1 MTTKIRFLQLIM
13 KIISWNVN
21 GIRAVYK
28 KGFLDWFKKEN
39 ADIVCLQETKA
50 EENQFP
56 KDIKEISGY
65 NFYSSS
71 AVRKGYSGVCVWSKL
86 APESVTAGIESEKF
100 DNEGRILR
108 FDFKNFVLF
117 NIYFPNGGASD
128 ERLKY
133 KLDFYDYFIEYLN
146 KFKGKKIIICGDY
159 NTAHFP
165 IDLARPKENEKNTG
179 FMPIEREKL
188 DKLANAGFVD
198 SFRHFDK
205 TPDNYT
211 WWDYKTAARSRNVGW
226 RIDYFFVSDNMVK
239 NLKKAAIL
247 KDVQGSDHCPVAIE
261 LK

>member
-1 MTTKIRFLQLIM
+1 M

-39 ADIVCLQETKA
+39 AGIVCLQETKA

-86 APESVTAGIESEKF
+86 VPQSVTAGIENEKF

-108 FDFKNFVLF
+108 LDFKDFVLF

-146 KFKGKKIIICGDY
+146 KFKNKKVIICGDY
-159 NTAHFP
+159 NTAHFS
-165 IDLARPKENEKNTG
+165 IDLARPKENEENTG

-188 DKLANAGFVD
+188 DKLVSAGFTD
-198 SFRHFDK
+198 SFRRFNKDSG
-205 TPDNYT
+205 NYT

-226 RIDYFFVSDNMVK
+226 RIDYFFVSGNMAK
-239 NLKKAAIL
+239 NLKNAAVL
-247 KDVQGSDHCPVAIE
+247 KDVQGSDHCPVSIE
-261 LK
+261 LE